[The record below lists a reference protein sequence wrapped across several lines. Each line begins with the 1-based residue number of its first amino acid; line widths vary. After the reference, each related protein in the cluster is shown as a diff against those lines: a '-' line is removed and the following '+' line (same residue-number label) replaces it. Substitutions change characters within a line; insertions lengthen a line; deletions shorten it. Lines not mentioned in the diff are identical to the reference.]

1 VECGLLRFVGR
12 MVEILSLVCLILSK
26 SLVIRCISLW
36 IMVLIIIEFSFVSP
50 DPRYPASSYVLFMK
64 DVKSFISVS
73 IFFFN
78 CFLQIEKAEFSC
90 PSWFPVGAKSLIH
103 RILDPN
109 PETVSIGSVTRHCFI
124 YTICAFS

>member
-1 VECGLLRFVGR
+1 
-12 MVEILSLVCLILSK
+12 
-26 SLVIRCISLW
+26 
-36 IMVLIIIEFSFVSP
+36 MVLIIIEFSFVSP